1 MALTPEFTEPTSAP
15 STSSG
20 PPSLPV
26 RVAQVFFSPTQLF
39 DRLRDRPLWFMT
51 LMLGGILVV
60 VSVVALPADVWA
72 EFFRAQ
78 MLEAGQP
85 VPEGLEA
92 GGNLFRIFGAIGGV
106 LFWFV
111 WAFLVSGIA
120 TAIFAFVLGDD
131 VRFRQVLS
139 ATSHSLLIVA
149 IGGVLI
155 LPLRMA
161 QRDPQLVLSV
171 GTFLPFLEG
180 YPAALLGSL
189 DLFALWAF
197 AVLGVAIS
205 RFDPK
210 RSVGVAVTVL
220 FGVFIG
226 LMAVVA
232 IFQA

>member
-1 MALTPEFTEPTSAP
+1 MALTPEYTEPARVEASP
-15 STSSG
+15 G

-26 RVAQVFFSPTQLF
+26 RVVQVFSSPSRLF
-39 DRLRDRPLWFMT
+39 DRLRDRPVWFTT
-51 LMLGGILVV
+51 LLFGGLLVV
-60 VSVVALPADVWA
+60 VSVMALPADVWA

-92 GGNLFRIFGAIGGV
+92 GGKWFRIFGSIGGV

-120 TAIFAFVLGDD
+120 TVIFAFVLGDD
-131 VRFRQVLS
+131 VRYRQVLS

-149 IGGVLI
+149 LGGVVI
-155 LPLRMA
+155 LPLRIA

-171 GTFLPFLEG
+171 GTFLPFLDG

-197 AVLGVAIS
+197 AVLGLAIT
-205 RFDPK
+205 RFDRK

-220 FGVFIG
+220 FAVFVG
-226 LMAVVA
+226 LMAVMA
-232 IFQA
+232 LFQV